1 MAKVGIVMGSDSDLK
16 VMSKAA
22 EMLEELGI
30 ESVSYTHLDVYKR
43 QGGRHC
49 TSGCTSSCH
58 LRLIPKLSEYHP
70 DMQRTD
76 CVQAGAAGRF
86 SFYFPIIHQSHWR
99 RSVCFSS
106 VCSFQRGFINPA
118 IYLICLSIFSFFE
131 KFLCQVAVK

>member
-1 MAKVGIVMGSDSDLK
+1 MTEQVK
-16 VMSKAA
+16 
-22 EMLEELGI
+22 LERRKKITKIIL
-30 ESVSYTHLDVYKR
+30 VTV
-43 QGGRHC
+43 
-49 TSGCTSSCH
+49 TV
-58 LRLIPKLSEYHP
+58 SEYHP